1 MKKIIIGIIGFI
13 IGIGVSIFLEGFFR
27 EQIQNIFQ
35 WTTSNRIMFIGKNF
49 YIMSSAFYYLSFGI
63 TILIFSLTNFNNKT
77 NKILKNGVMMILIFG
92 VLLFGISAIDAN
104 LKVIECTACIDGIRK
119 LHWNDIN
126 YGTILGISAIISILP
141 SLIKIIM
148 NRKKPAYNNS

>member
-1 MKKIIIGIIGFI
+1 MKKTIIGILGLI
-13 IGIGVSIFLEGFFR
+13 IGLGISIFCESFFR
-27 EQIQNIFQ
+27 ELIQNIFR
-35 WTTSNRIMFIGKNF
+35 WTTSNRIIFVGKNF
-49 YIMSSAFYYLSFGI
+49 YIFSSYFYYLSFGI
-63 TILIFSLTNFNNKT
+63 SIWIFSLTNFKNET
-77 NKILKNGVMMILIFG
+77 DTVLKNGIIMILIFG
-92 VLLFGISAIDAN
+92 LLLFGISAIDAN